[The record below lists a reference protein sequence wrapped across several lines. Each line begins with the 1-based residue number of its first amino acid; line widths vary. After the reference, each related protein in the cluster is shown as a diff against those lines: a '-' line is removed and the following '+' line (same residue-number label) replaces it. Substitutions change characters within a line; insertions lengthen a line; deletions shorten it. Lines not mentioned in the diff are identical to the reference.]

1 MTCVIGVLL
10 ISFSMMGCSSFTD
23 TESGSGRSPT
33 IPEEKD
39 IQYYADEG
47 WKAIKEWWNAPQ
59 EKQIWS
65 EVMGY

>member
-10 ISFSMMGCSSFTD
+10 ISFSMMGCNSFVD
-23 TESGSGRSPT
+23 AGSERSPT
-33 IPEEKD
+33 AQEEKD
-39 IQYYADEG
+39 IQYYADKG